1 MSEEIYKNAIKK
13 ASKDTN
19 DKIKEADRKAKE
31 KLEADRKAEKELEAE
46 LGAYCM
52 RHTVTDGHWHS
63 ISRVKL

>member
-1 MSEEIYKNAIKK
+1 MSEEIFKNAIQK

-46 LGAYCM
+46 LGVYGKL
-52 RHTVTDGHWHS
+52 TLVTDGC
-63 ISRVKL
+63 